1 MNNVMSED
9 VILKLYDKNGD
20 CKEIHLKYGKEY
32 ELTIRAMYYGLDDLD
47 LGLSFI
53 SELSGI
59 TISVDDIINIEE
71 VEK

>member
-9 VILKLYDKNGD
+9 VILKLYGKNED
-20 CKEIHLKYGKEY
+20 CKEIHLKEGKEY

-59 TISVDDIINIEE
+59 TINVDDIINIEE
-71 VEK
+71 VE

>member
-9 VILKLYDKNGD
+9 VILKLYDKNRD
-20 CKEIHLKYGKEY
+20 CKEIHLKEGKEY

-59 TISVDDIINIEE
+59 TINVDDIINIEE